1 VPEED
6 KVARIETLHSET
18 HRQVRVRTRAGLTCS
33 DDRPFVPVV
42 ASEFPKLAVHYP
54 ILLAKSEENG
64 AFFAGAML
72 GIEAGED
79 LLHTDSRSGAFY
91 RPLDQRRGPFYTIG
105 DDLAI
110 DMDHPL
116 VGLDDGELL
125 FDTGRQPTSFLRG
138 VQSVVTKLQYG
149 LEETSKFIETLL
161 ALRLVEPVDISLRF
175 DDGRQHRLD
184 GLYTVS
190 SDRLHALEDADV
202 LRLFRDGHLRL
213 AYLMIS
219 SLEQIPVLARLHNQR
234 LPLGA

>member
-1 VPEED
+1 MPEED
-6 KVARIETLHSET
+6 KMARIEALHSET
-18 HRQVRVRTRAGLTCS
+18 HREVRVRTRAESIRS

-54 ILLAKSEENG
+54 ILLAKSEDTG
-64 AFFAGAML
+64 TFFAGAMQ
-72 GIEAGED
+72 GIEKGED
-79 LLHTDSRSGAFY
+79 LFHSGRASGASY
-91 RPLDQRRGPFYTIG
+91 LPLEQRRGPFYTIG

-116 VGLDDGELL
+116 VGFDEGEPL
-125 FDTGRQPTSFLRG
+125 FDTARQPTSYLRG
-138 VQSVVTKLQYG
+138 VQSMITKLQYG
-149 LEETSKFIETLL
+149 LEETSKFIGSLL

-190 SDRLHALEDADV
+190 SDRLHALGDADA
-202 LRLFRDGHLRL
+202 LSLFHDGYLRL